1 MGGEVVAG
9 QVFLQRGVQAHDLL
23 AADVRDGGDAVLG
36 RRDGEDRVRQPLLAH
51 DEAAA
56 RRAAQRAAASKDRRL
71 RAGLGEAPEALLRG
85 DLGHGVDHQGN
96 ARLLCDL
103 ERLLKGEGLLRAH
116 DGVED
121 GADVVVDGRAE
132 LFLLGGGRRP
142 RHELGA
148 HQARLAPEGPPAGP

>member
-1 MGGEVVAG
+1 M
-9 QVFLQRGVQAHDLL
+9 
-23 AADVRDGGDAVLG
+23 LG

-56 RRAAQRAAASKDRRL
+56 RRAAQRAAAGKDRRL

-85 DLGHGVDHQGN
+85 DLGHGIDHQGN

-116 DGVED
+116 DGIEN
-121 GADVVVDGRAE
+121 GADVVVEGCAE
-132 LFLLGGGRRP
+132 LFLLAGSGVHG
-142 RHELGA
+142 HELGA
-148 HQARLAPEGPPAGP
+148 HQARLAPGGSCWALR